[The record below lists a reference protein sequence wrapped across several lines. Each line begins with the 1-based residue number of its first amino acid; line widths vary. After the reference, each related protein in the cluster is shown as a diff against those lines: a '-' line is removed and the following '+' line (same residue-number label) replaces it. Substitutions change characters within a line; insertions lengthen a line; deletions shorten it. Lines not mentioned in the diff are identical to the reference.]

1 MHEGVDLAAEYGTK
15 VRATAAGVVS
25 FADWEEGYGYMVKI
39 NHDYGYETCYGH
51 NSRLLVYAGET
62 VKKGQVI
69 SLSGNT
75 GESTGPH
82 LHYEVRINGKP
93 VNPVPFLKE

>member
-1 MHEGVDLAAEYGTK
+1 
-15 VRATAAGVVS
+15 
-25 FADWEEGYGYMVKI
+25 MVKI
-39 NHDYGYETCYGH
+39 NHDYGCEICYGH
-51 NSRLLVYAGET
+51 NPRLLVHQGET

-82 LHYEVRINGKP
+82 VHYEVRINGKP
-93 VNPVPFLKE
+93 VNPVSFLKE